1 MFVKMLKLNY
11 CVQQKISSAKQN
23 CFVFRICFTLIQGKM
38 VSENLR
44 FKSADICLDSSSY
57 LLVDEHMVHGYGEW
71 IRHPLFGLRTRS
83 FVGVYKQK
91 WRRGRRAVRK
101 TTFSRPLWQIERKA
115 SSFGDQRGVSPP
127 IPSLGARQWH
137 YSPFHCMCIITS
149 IPLRRFKWSSNVG
162 LFIIYVRLLGENK
175 FRSRSRTC

>member
-57 LLVDEHMVHGYGEW
+57 LLVDEHMVHGYGE
-71 IRHPLFGLRTRS
+71 
-83 FVGVYKQK
+83 
-91 WRRGRRAVRK
+91 
-101 TTFSRPLWQIERKA
+101 
-115 SSFGDQRGVSPP
+115 
-127 IPSLGARQWH
+127 
-137 YSPFHCMCIITS
+137 
-149 IPLRRFKWSSNVG
+149 
-162 LFIIYVRLLGENK
+162 
-175 FRSRSRTC
+175 